1 MASPALPW
9 RVPLSSPM
17 ACKRGG
23 RASSAL
29 TVSMKEHEE
38 EVVEQQAEKSGTEEV
53 NSDATAQAMM
63 QVPLA
68 LLGAAFTM
76 PGAQRL
82 R

>member
-1 MASPALPW
+1 
-9 RVPLSSPM
+9 
-17 ACKRGG
+17 
-23 RASSAL
+23 
-29 TVSMKEHEE
+29 MKEHEE